1 MSAVSPKEIEEA
13 IKRVNEEII
22 TEKINKLKYLCD
34 DFSGVQLAINEILEN
49 NEGYD
54 ILLFLDGLYYDII
67 DRGHSYDLTKD
78 AWKCYKFW
86 TEFCKVMNTEVTMKE

>member
-1 MSAVSPKEIEEA
+1 M
-13 IKRVNEEII
+13 EEII

-54 ILLFLDGLYYDII
+54 VSLFLDGLYYDII
-67 DRGHSYDLTKD
+67 DRGHSYELTKD
-78 AWKCYKFW
+78 AWKWYKSCIKFH
-86 TEFCKVMNTEVTMKE
+86 EIANTEDYIKE